1 MLRPATVWPAPL
13 NRSQVWNQITTRS
26 DHRKLQIWPRDTW
39 KSISLITRPE
49 TASGAI
55 KRRVAAATAGRWALH
70 TVALL
75 QFKANI
81 VIQCYT
87 WIDYRVGLAVSL
99 IYIVYIIMFQFHYV
113 IDSTITVLC
122 CGKGT
127 PSTLAD
133 YEQGNIA
140 RVTAVGV
147 HTHYIH
153 IFILK
158 VYVFTTPYYW
168 KGGETKNNHGP
179 VFMGSK

>member
-70 TVALL
+70 TLALL
-75 QFKANI
+75 QSKANI
-81 VIQCYT
+81 VIQCCI
-87 WIDYRVGLAVSL
+87 WIDYRVGLAVIW

-113 IDSTITVLC
+113 IDSTIGVLC
-122 CGKGT
+122 CVKGT

-133 YEQGNIA
+133 YDQGNIP
-140 RVTAVGV
+140 RVTAADEF
-147 HTHYIH
+147 TYTYL
-153 IFILK
+153 LK
-158 VYVFTTPYYW
+158 WY
-168 KGGETKNNHGP
+168 
-179 VFMGSK
+179 